1 MSAEQATTH
10 ILARLRAPG
19 AECDMAT
26 RMAGEIS
33 GPVFAQ
39 SYELLD

>member
-10 ILARLRAPG
+10 ILAGLRELAAQSAAWP
-19 AECDMAT
+19 
-26 RMAGEIS
+26 RVS